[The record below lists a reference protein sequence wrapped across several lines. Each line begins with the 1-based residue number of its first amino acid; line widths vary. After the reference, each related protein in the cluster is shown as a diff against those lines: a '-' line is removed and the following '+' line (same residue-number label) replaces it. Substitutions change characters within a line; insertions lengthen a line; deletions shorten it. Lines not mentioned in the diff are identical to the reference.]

1 MTYAIYLGHQAK
13 KEMAKIDRSLARRLR
28 DRLRE
33 LAVNPLDPRLARQME
48 TDPNRRYS
56 RVGLKKGRPSYV
68 AIFRV
73 ADRGIK
79 LIEVR
84 YVGTHEDADYR
95 RIC

>member
-1 MTYAIYLGHQAK
+1 
-13 KEMAKIDRSLARRLR
+13 
-28 DRLRE
+28 
-33 LAVNPLDPRLARQME
+33 
-48 TDPNRRYS
+48 
-56 RVGLKKGRPSYV
+56 
-68 AIFRV
+68 V